1 MIITSL
7 ALTAFMRFHA
17 LVTSRLSS
25 FEFLS
30 SLNQSEIADRLSVVV
45 LLLVCI
51 FGFFFVPRVLKMSL
65 GDRSVATVSVIGL
78 TLVVLTMS
86 WRWGDPTFPEYGEV
100 LWYGWGDKFALIVLG
115 LALGFATLLNLNW
128 QNRHFLAGEATL
140 KLANLGSYV
149 ILFCFYLPSAIQP
162 FKGIVDLYHARYVLN
177 DLLIFSSGKMP
188 FSEITP
194 QYAGVLGWPLKI
206 FSFLPNDLIVN
217 SALAWV
223 NLLTVVEI
231 ALVAYIT
238 KKAFNLKFWGFAFLI
253 PVSTI
258 YVKVQ
263 PNIHSIEEA
272 TYRRAWGS
280 IAQHMSTIPV
290 RSFLPIVLLVL
301 VCERSKT
308 IKVSRQNYL
317 SFAIGSVMLL
327 AGFNNFEFGVPAV
340 IAAIIVLSL
349 GYRSFQ
355 LSPRDLVAIASGFVL
370 SFGFVYLVYKGNDST
385 ITLTNWL
392 AMVRAHGIDG
402 FMNLE
407 MPIFGLWTFFYSVL
421 GAGSIIG
428 ANHIFRTMHRSAPND
443 AARFSAVAL
452 TFGGLWGSGTL
463 FYFSGR
469 SLVPEITP
477 YLIPLTLCLVGLAGM
492 LRPHLRELLV
502 HQALNRAKPQIVL
515 APLFCLLLIPVVS
528 LTQAPSPSFEWLRM
542 AGTGDQWS
550 SRAIYRLEKYQRL
563 IELRDQQPD
572 FSFVYLGNDGPTISL
587 LSGVDNGLGIILL
600 KDLVIN
606 DEIQALGCRPALN
619 SGADFALVPKVDWG
633 LAEPPCPGF
642 VLFEPPD
649 DSPFLFFRIPSKVS
663 S

>member
-1 MIITSL
+1 
-7 ALTAFMRFHA
+7 
-17 LVTSRLSS
+17 
-25 FEFLS
+25 
-30 SLNQSEIADRLSVVV
+30 
-45 LLLVCI
+45 
-51 FGFFFVPRVLKMSL
+51 
-65 GDRSVATVSVIGL
+65 
-78 TLVVLTMS
+78 MS
-86 WRWGDPTFPEYGEV
+86 WRWGDPTILEYGEV

-115 LALGFATLLNLNW
+115 LALGFASLLNLNW
-128 QNRHFLAGEATL
+128 HNRHFLAGEAAL

-223 NLLTVVEI
+223 NFLTVVEI
-231 ALVAYIT
+231 ALIAYIT
-238 KKAFNLKFWGFAFLI
+238 KKAFNLKFWGLAFLI

-308 IKVSRQNYL
+308 IKVSRQIYL

-327 AGFNNFEFGVPAV
+327 AGFNNFEFGVPAA

-407 MPIFGLWTFFYSVL
+407 MPIFGLWTLFYSVL

-428 ANHIFRTMHRSAPND
+428 ASHIFRTMHRSATDD
-443 AARFSAVAL
+443 ADKFSAVAL

-463 FYFSGR
+463 FYFSGG
-469 SLVPEITP
+469 SIVPAITP
-477 YLIPLTLCLVGLAGM
+477 YLIPLTLCLVGMAGM

-572 FSFVYLGNDGPTISL
+572 FSFVYMGNDGPTISL
-587 LSGVDNGLGIILL
+587 LSGVENGLGIILL

-633 LAEPPCPGF
+633 LAELPCPGF
-642 VLFEPPD
+642 VLFEPPV